1 MTPTIH
7 IYSQQ
12 AHHDDAYIVCTKEG
26 LRALRVMLDVADV
39 KGAATFPAMCN
50 DGEGYDLH
58 IIVTER
64 EDIALPYTG
73 VFAKENRGNVVWPWE
88 LVRK

>member
-1 MTPTIH
+1 MKTSTIH

-39 KGAATFPAMCN
+39 KGAATSPMMCT

-64 EDIALPYTG
+64 EDIALPYTEDY
-73 VFAKENRGNVVWPWE
+73 AKEDRKKAVWPWE
-88 LVRK
+88 LRR